1 MERGKIKHTT
11 LYEAFRKLQKM
22 LSPVKHTNT
31 SNIWT
36 EQVIFGVK
44 RLKIKIG

>member
-1 MERGKIKHTT
+1 MTIERL
-11 LYEAFRKLQKM
+11 LYGERQAFGKLQKT
-22 LSPVKHTNT
+22 LSPEKHTNT